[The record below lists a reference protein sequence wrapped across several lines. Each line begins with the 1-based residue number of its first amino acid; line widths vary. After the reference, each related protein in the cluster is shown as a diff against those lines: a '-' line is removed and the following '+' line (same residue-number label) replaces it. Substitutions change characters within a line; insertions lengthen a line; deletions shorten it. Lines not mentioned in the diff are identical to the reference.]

1 VKSTQQTQD
10 SKIQSKVKVIKSK
23 LNIPRYKIE
32 YIKEF
37 INPNS
42 LKVEKNTCLIKI
54 EQGEFLKVQGSK
66 NKISDIVYGKEKEI
80 NRIGFEYKGRK

>member
-42 LKVEKNTCLIKI
+42 LKI